1 MIKKGKDEIPGFRNY
16 DKFLEGYHV
25 FSDYF
30 TDGMRYV
37 AGKESKYH
45 EEDESFDE
53 TEKKLIPIA
62 TALIKGAVA
71 LQFVGDQDFY
81 YKEEDMEILIKFRKE
96 YKEMTKE
103 EIAWN
108 LMKDV
113 ILILEL
119 EEHQL
124 ERIATSYEGN

>member
-16 DKFLEGYHV
+16 DKFLEGYSV

-30 TDGMRYV
+30 TDRMKDIVG
-37 AGKESKYH
+37 GNHNKNELP
-45 EEDESFDE
+45 DE
-53 TEKKLIPIA
+53 TKEKFLPIA
-62 TALIKGAVA
+62 KALIKGAVA

-81 YKEEDMEILIKFRKE
+81 YKEKDMEILIKFRKD
-96 YKEMTKE
+96 YKELTKE

-113 ILILEL
+113 ILILEQ
-119 EEHQL
+119 EEQQL
-124 ERIATSYEGN
+124 ERIATSYDGN

>member
-1 MIKKGKDEIPGFRNY
+1 MIKKDKDEIPGFRNY

-62 TALIKGAVA
+62 KALIKGAVA

-81 YKEEDMEILIKFRKE
+81 YKEKDMEILIKFRKD
-96 YKEMTKE
+96 YKELTKE

-113 ILILEL
+113 ILILEQ

-124 ERIATSYEGN
+124 ERIATSYDGN